1 MTPIYGPMSVSP
13 AKKTML
19 TLLDLCVSSLRRGHA
34 NLLCIVPILTDDP
47 RRESSARLLRSTW
60 RRARAATAAARKTER
75 ILHDPMYVNI
85 CIGGRFVR
93 ARSGWPAGRCAPIPF
108 PHPSPPL
115 APSPPRPLL
124 PPRAVVSPPGV
135 PLGGMGRPSGPGG
148 TISLRPRAMLQSW
161 EGNTLCNDR

>member
-1 MTPIYGPMSVSP
+1 MQAWHQHTTVAWPCGRTKNLV
-13 AKKTML
+13 

-34 NLLCIVPILTDDP
+34 NLLCIVPSLTDDP
-47 RRESSARLLRSTW
+47 RKESSARLLRSTW

-108 PHPSPPL
+108 PHPSPP
-115 APSPPRPLL
+115 ARPIPSPPPPSPPRGRESTGCPSWGDGATKWA
-124 PPRAVVSPPGV
+124 RGHDFFAAARYASV
-135 PLGGMGRPSGPGG
+135 MGR
-148 TISLRPRAMLQSW
+148 
-161 EGNTLCNDR
+161 